1 MKSASGQKLKE
12 QLNIIFAAPPPCH
25 KTEFLQK
32 VSPMPAKLSL
42 FAFLQV
48 QLCYIR
54 KRIWIASAL
63 LFGALLFGS
72 FVLSADMIWAISA
85 FAPLLALFMV
95 TETGRSETW
104 GMAEL
109 EMATRFSLRSVLLAR
124 LGILGLGSLFFL
136 GLSFLIGLSHSRISP
151 PRAALFI
158 ITPFLLTTFSCLQI
172 VRRRRERESIYLCA
186 GVSSGISLLT
196 LSFHLSIPGL
206 YGETPLICF
215 LFAAVLSGAG
225 TAKQYHNLIRQE
237 ELTWNL
243 S

>member
-1 MKSASGQKLKE
+1 MKRKQSDILREELKKAFE
-12 QLNIIFAAPPPCH
+12 PPAPVR
-25 KTEFLQK
+25 KTQFLQK
-32 VSPMPAKLSL
+32 TAPLPAKLSL

-48 QLCYIR
+48 QLRYIR

-63 LFGALLFGS
+63 IFGALLFGS
-72 FVLSADMIWAISA
+72 LVLSADMIWAVSA
-85 FAPLLALFMV
+85 FAPLLALLMV

-124 LGILGLGSLFFL
+124 LGILGLGSLLFL

-151 PRAALFI
+151 PRAALYI

-186 GVSSGISLLT
+186 GVSACISLLT
-196 LSFHLSIPGL
+196 LNLHFSIPGL
-206 YGETPLICF
+206 YGEVPVICLI
-215 LFAAVLSGAG
+215 FAAVLSGAG
-225 TAKQYHNLIRQE
+225 TIKQYHNLIEQE

>member
-1 MKSASGQKLKE
+1 MKSSSSQKLEEALKV
-12 QLNIIFAAPPPCH
+12 IFAAPPPCR
-25 KTEFLQK
+25 KTEFLEK
-32 VSPMPAKLSL
+32 TAPIPAKLP
-42 FAFLQV
+42 FFPFLSV
-48 QLCYIR
+48 QFRYIR
-54 KRIWIASAL
+54 KRAWFLSAL
-63 LFGALLFGS
+63 AFALFLSGAFI
-72 FVLSADMIWAISA
+72 LSIDIIWAISA

-136 GLSFLIGLSHSRISP
+136 GLSFLIGLPHSRISP

-186 GVSSGISLLT
+186 GVTACISFFT

-206 YGETPLICF
+206 YGEIPLVCF